1 MEFDSDRNSH
11 YVTSGI
17 EIADNRSNYSNHSDP
32 SGRSHKRKNHY
43 EPQEVNDGREESKGP
58 RSSGRVLFNVD

>member
-11 YVTSGI
+11 NVSTGI
-17 EIADNRSNYSNHSDP
+17 EIADNRSNHTSHSDP
-32 SGRSHKRKNHY
+32 SGHSHKRKNHC